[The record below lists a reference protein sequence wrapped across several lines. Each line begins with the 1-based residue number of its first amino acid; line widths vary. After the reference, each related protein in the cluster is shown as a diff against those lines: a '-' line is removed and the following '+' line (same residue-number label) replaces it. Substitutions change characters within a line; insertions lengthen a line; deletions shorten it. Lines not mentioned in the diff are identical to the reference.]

1 MFNFSTNAY
10 KKIGSVELNWN
21 GKEFSVLIFQH
32 ITQTLNLRSS
42 VSYAFMSLKSFFI
55 YILFS

>member
-42 VSYAFMSLKSFFI
+42 VSYAFMSL
-55 YILFS
+55 